1 MALLCPRGLSSP
13 WNQVLG
19 GEPSQTSPEF
29 MQCARRVPSK
39 NVSSSQCLYVCCC
52 DASQYASHTACRDTA
67 SLLHGNQGTVAAA
80 SPQLHPPP
88 QLFLVERCGCGWR
101 WINLPRV
108 QCLVKL
114 AEGVQVAEA
123 LLFMLNDFKV
133 FHICLGPYWI
143 STRLQVWSCLV
154 TGNMVWP
161 ARGAPPVPLA
171 PQNPNSSPLWP
182 FAPWAAEALGAAGWG
197 YRKNTVSLKGSASSV
212 PAVSQEKMN
221 CGTAKAKC
229 SRGAADAGWHSCI
242 TWGMWAAGGLFC
254 LGPMEYPSPAASEGT
269 RKGSLLMEQRWAVS
283 DLCQHVRL
291 GSAKWHWGWIN
302 HGPSLSNLMASSS
315 TAGGERGRGLCFK
328 SRESSLPAEPS
339 VGGREAMERN
349 THLLQVI
356 REMHSQ
362 IDKLERE
369 NRALREEL
377 HACGLS
383 AAVGGSRREMGSL
396 PCPTEGSDAS
406 PAAPVDQAGTVMFV
420 CDSGWAVT
428 DLQGD
433 GGELQPICLADLTTC
448 SGLLQCPHPDP

>member
-1 MALLCPRGLSSP
+1 
-13 WNQVLG
+13 
-19 GEPSQTSPEF
+19 
-29 MQCARRVPSK
+29 
-39 NVSSSQCLYVCCC
+39 
-52 DASQYASHTACRDTA
+52 
-67 SLLHGNQGTVAAA
+67 
-80 SPQLHPPP
+80 
-88 QLFLVERCGCGWR
+88 
-101 WINLPRV
+101 
-108 QCLVKL
+108 
-114 AEGVQVAEA
+114 
-123 LLFMLNDFKV
+123 
-133 FHICLGPYWI
+133 
-143 STRLQVWSCLV
+143 
-154 TGNMVWP
+154 
-161 ARGAPPVPLA
+161 
-171 PQNPNSSPLWP
+171 
-182 FAPWAAEALGAAGWG
+182 
-197 YRKNTVSLKGSASSV
+197 
-212 PAVSQEKMN
+212 
-221 CGTAKAKC
+221 
-229 SRGAADAGWHSCI
+229 
-242 TWGMWAAGGLFC
+242 
-254 LGPMEYPSPAASEGT
+254 
-269 RKGSLLMEQRWAVS
+269 
-283 DLCQHVRL
+283 
-291 GSAKWHWGWIN
+291 
-302 HGPSLSNLMASSS
+302 MASSS